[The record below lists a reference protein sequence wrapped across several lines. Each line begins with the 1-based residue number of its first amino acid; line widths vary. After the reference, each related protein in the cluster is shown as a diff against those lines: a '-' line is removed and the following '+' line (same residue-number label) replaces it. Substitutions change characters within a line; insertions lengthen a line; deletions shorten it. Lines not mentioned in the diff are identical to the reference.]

1 MWPNPKEIADFPT
14 YTEEI
19 FNGKLYFCES
29 LNSGSALVQIRVL
42 VEIWDGEEL
51 WQWSRLEIRW
61 RLTSFVG
68 EPFRKNNS
76 SNISLPNRQ

>member
-1 MWPNPKEIADFPT
+1 MWPNPKETADFPT

-29 LNSGSALVQIRVL
+29 LNSGSVLVQIRVL

-51 WQWSRLEIRW
+51 
-61 RLTSFVG
+61 
-68 EPFRKNNS
+68 
-76 SNISLPNRQ
+76 